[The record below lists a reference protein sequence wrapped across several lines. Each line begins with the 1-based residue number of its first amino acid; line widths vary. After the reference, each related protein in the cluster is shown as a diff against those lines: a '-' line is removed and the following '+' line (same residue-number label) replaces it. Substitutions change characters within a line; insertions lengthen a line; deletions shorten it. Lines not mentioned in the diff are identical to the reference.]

1 MEPLDDAMTTVG
13 LASTTTFIASTT
25 APGAL
30 STAPD
35 ASTTAPGALS
45 TAPDASTTAPGGSTT
60 TNDAST
66 TVPAADKVTNEK
78 TPKHESKEAGTNH
91 SNPNRVRLPYNFT
104 RKTLL
109 SMHATAPE
117 GLINAGLTQQEWT
130 TFYDKLGPIHEIG
143 SCLIPCCTFMPFYTC
158 GMSLFFCQPCCWDEY
173 AKTMVDPDG
182 SRNPMAQWAEEFNT
196 QVLHKYTIFLK
207 LQTTSRY
214 VEKNFEGELDQSY
227 DSTVTALV
235 FALGESEIN
244 KLKSAASIIVMK
256 S

>member
-1 MEPLDDAMTTVG
+1 MTTVN
-13 LASTTTFIASTT
+13 LASTKTNNASTT
-25 APGAL
+25 APGEL

-35 ASTTAPGALS
+35 ASI
-45 TAPDASTTAPGGSTT
+45 TAPGGSTT
-60 TNDAST
+60 TNDALT
-66 TVPAADKVTNEK
+66 TAPGAVPAADKVTNEK
-78 TPKHESKEAGTNH
+78 TPEHESKEADTKH
-91 SNPNRVRLPYNFT
+91 SNPNRVRLPYNFA

-109 SMHATAPE
+109 SMHVTAPE

-130 TFYDKLGPIHEIG
+130 TFFDKLGPIHEIG
-143 SCLIPCCTFMPFYTC
+143 SCLIPCCTLMPFYTC
-158 GMSLFFCQPCCWDEY
+158 GMSLFFCQPCCWDNY

-196 QVLHKYTIFLK
+196 QVLHKYTIFLR

-214 VEKNFEGELDQSY
+214 VAKHFEGELDQSY
-227 DSTVTALV
+227 ETTVTALV

-256 S
+256 R

>member
-1 MEPLDDAMTTVG
+1 MGT
-13 LASTTTFIASTT
+13 S
-25 APGAL
+25 
-30 STAPD
+30 
-35 ASTTAPGALS
+35 
-45 TAPDASTTAPGGSTT
+45 
-60 TNDAST
+60 
-66 TVPAADKVTNEK
+66 ADKVTNEK
-78 TPKHESKEAGTNH
+78 TPEHESKEAGTNH

-109 SMHATAPE
+109 TEHATAPE

-143 SCLIPCCTFMPFYTC
+143 SCLIPCCTSMPFYTC

-214 VEKNFEGELDQSY
+214 VEKKFEGELDQSY